1 MMTQASL
8 IANIFTTI
16 GAEQLSQV
24 WRAAAPILR
33 EAGLNPTTPDFADPG
48 AVLRY
53 LQSPEAQP
61 IYEVL
66 GQHLDRFIA
75 AADLKDVAQRLSS
88 LTQHKLVVGASG
100 VLGGSPAIGMPI
112 HQVSQDHFGE
122 GPGGLVMPISTL
134 VIDLPDGTKAILV
147 SNKDFPDFVAR
158 CTIADTGVDPRKNLQ
173 VFSMDGKFLGTCG
186 ENWMRG
192 SRLARDQEGN
202 VYLTKNLK
210 SEGVLAKLS
219 LQGKMVWATKV
230 SRNAMTYHSV
240 AVTSQGVT
248 IYVEDDHAL
257 WLFDKETGE
266 LIKKS
271 PRLSEQADVPI
282 ITGAGEM
289 VIGCSFFN
297 EIFTYSPD
305 SGELNYKSLPLDRV
319 AFKDAG
325 RLCGITADMKTGI
338 SFLACDNRILVY
350 DSRSDAWGELV
361 MPHFPSHGRIYDLCF
376 DEQTGNLLVSHGNFS
391 NKPYYARIDVL
402 SSEIRE
408 TSIRYSSQGGNEGGF
423 LSLLS

>member
-1 MMTQASL
+1 MTTQASL
-8 IANIFTTI
+8 IARIFTSI
-16 GAEQLSQV
+16 GVEQVPQV
-24 WRAAAPILR
+24 WRAAAPILK
-33 EAGLNPTTPDFADPG
+33 EAGLTPATPDFADPE
-48 AVLRY
+48 AVLKY

-61 IYEVL
+61 IHEAL
-66 GQHLDRFIA
+66 GQHLDHFID

-88 LTQHKLVVGASG
+88 LTQHKLVVGASA

-112 HQVSQDHFGE
+112 QVSQDHFGE

-147 SNKDFPDFVAR
+147 SNKDFPDLVVSYS
-158 CTIADTGVDPRKNLQ
+158 IADTGVDPRKDLQ
-173 VFSMDGKFLGTCG
+173 VFSMDGEFLGTCG
-186 ENWMRG
+186 ESWMRG
-192 SRLARDQEGN
+192 TRLARDQEGN
-202 VYLTKNLK
+202 IYLTKNLK

-219 LQGKMVWATKV
+219 PQGKMVWSTKV
-230 SRNAMTYHSV
+230 PRNDMTYHSV

-248 IYVEDDHAL
+248 IYVENEHAL
-257 WLFDKETGE
+257 CLFDKDTGQF
-266 LIKKS
+266 IKKS

-305 SGELNYKSLPLDRV
+305 SGELKYKSLPLDRV
-319 AFKDAG
+319 GFQDVG
-325 RLCGITADMKTGI
+325 RLCGIAADMKAGV

-350 DSRSDAWGELV
+350 DSHSGAWGELV
-361 MPHFPSHGRIYDLCF
+361 VPDFPRHGRIYDLCF

-402 SSEIRE
+402 SSEVRE
-408 TSIRYSSQGGNEGGF
+408 TLIRYYSQGGNESGF
-423 LSLLS
+423 IPLV